1 MPPHPDDLLPALVL
15 TIYALYAGA
24 KGGPITT
31 MVRIALLIKP
41 PLFQKRLPLDPG
53 VAVQRHWKEQ
63 DERWL
68 RGLQDMD
75 KEQRQ
80 REEYARWWRS
90 TWGEKLLR
98 AAERWEG
105 VG

>member
-1 MPPHPDDLLPALVL
+1 MPPHADPILTALVL

-31 MVRIALLIKP
+31 MVRIALFIKRS
-41 PLFQKRLPLDPG
+41 LFQRRLPLDPRT
-53 VAVQRHWKEQ
+53 AVQRHWKEQ

-68 RGLQDMD
+68 RELQHMD

-90 TWGEKLLR
+90 MWGEKLLR
-98 AAERWEG
+98 AAER
-105 VG
+105 